1 MQFSLQR
8 LVALMFLLVSSA
20 RAAGSDYHVGIGEPP
35 PPLPLTFCAL
45 SVALIYSVLFDA

>member
-8 LVALMFLLVSSA
+8 LATLTVLLVTSA

-35 PPLPLTFCAL
+35 PPSVAVCCAL
-45 SVALIYSVLFDA
+45 NEALIYSVLFDA